1 MSQTV
6 TVELPDG
13 VYNAVRT
20 VAEAT
25 GNTPA
30 EWIAI
35 QLPHLLTQDEEES
48 PQFPIPD
55 EILVILQRLASQLG
69 KTRDE
74 LAATWLGR
82 YGSLTAP
89 PLREEDRQAAWE
101 QLQQHCGAVSLGY
114 PTGAENE
121 SIDADLAR
129 EYGSTHEGQGT

>member
-13 VYNAVRT
+13 VYNTVRT

-30 EWIAI
+30 EWIALH
-35 QLPHLLTQDEEES
+35 LPQLLTHDEEES
-48 PQFPIPD
+48 TQFPIPA
-55 EILVILQRLASQLG
+55 EILAILQRLAPQLG

-74 LAATWLGR
+74 LAAVWLGR
-82 YGSLTAP
+82 YGLHAAP
-89 PLREEDRQAAWE
+89 PLREEERQAAWE
-101 QLQQHCGAVSLGY
+101 QLQQHCGAVSLGH
-114 PTGAENE
+114 PTGADNE

-129 EYGSTHEGQGT
+129 EYSSTHEGQAT